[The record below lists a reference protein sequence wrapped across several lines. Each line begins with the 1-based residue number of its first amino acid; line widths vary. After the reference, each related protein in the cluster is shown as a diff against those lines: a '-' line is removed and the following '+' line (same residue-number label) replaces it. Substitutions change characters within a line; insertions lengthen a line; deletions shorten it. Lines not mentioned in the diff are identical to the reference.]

1 MSHKLGMVE
10 WCSEHSCVFTFF
22 CLASTQKQDI
32 QNLNRK
38 WRLTCRIASIVY
50 KKLLVYQKMSLK
62 WPHFTD
68 KFVLF
73 QISNLSNVN
82 KSVCSRYCAVTE
94 ICIQGRLFKKLG
106 MTSPRGVD
114 CMANSN
120 ATTSVQF
127 PRSYP
132 TSSRSCPPGWL
143 VALYTTKRGWCTFW
157 RLLNNGGWEDGK
169 WNASFSYYPHN
180 GAKVFLKLFVCLTL
194 TALVYLTNPIFIAL
208 Y

>member
-1 MSHKLGMVE
+1 MKTHQR
-10 WCSEHSCVFTFF
+10 
-22 CLASTQKQDI
+22 A
-32 QNLNRK
+32 
-38 WRLTCRIASIVY
+38 
-50 KKLLVYQKMSLK
+50 
-62 WPHFTD
+62 
-68 KFVLF
+68 
-73 QISNLSNVN
+73 VN
-82 KSVCSRYCAVTE
+82 CAVTE

-157 RLLNNGGWEDGK
+157 RLLNNGGWEDGRK
-169 WNASFSYYPHN
+169 VECFFLLLLCTTTHTMEQRCFWSF
-180 GAKVFLKLFVCLTL
+180 LFD
-194 TALVYLTNPIFIAL
+194 TALYRGAFCQFPFRWIYCYGSNKSTGKETGKTHLCAL
-208 Y
+208 HWCILLILFS